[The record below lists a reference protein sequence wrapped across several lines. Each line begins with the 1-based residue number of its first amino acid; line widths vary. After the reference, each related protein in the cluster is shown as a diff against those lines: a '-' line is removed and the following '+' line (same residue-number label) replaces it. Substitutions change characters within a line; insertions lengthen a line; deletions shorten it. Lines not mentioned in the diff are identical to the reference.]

1 MSDRHPGGAAMFSV
15 LRNRAFS
22 LLWFSQLIS
31 GMGSA
36 LTTLA
41 SSILVYRVTGSAL
54 SVGLMLI
61 ATAGPTILVGLLA
74 GVFVD
79 RSDRKR
85 ILLASDLLRAAVMFV
100 IPFLARQNLVW
111 LYVIVALSSAIGQ
124 FFESAHASVLPELA
138 SEHELSAANSVMA
151 ISQVGSTTVGF
162 AAAGVLASAAN
173 LDMAFF
179 ANSATFLTSALLVFM
194 IPLPPAPI
202 VDDTSI
208 GAIGRNLRAGLLTV
222 RDAPVL
228 RSLFLLGLPV
238 FLIFGLQNS
247 LYLPFALKT
256 LGGSEF
262 EFGLQQAAEA
272 VGIALGSVLMA
283 VVADRIRASQWLV
296 VSFVLM
302 ALVGITYSLSTSMAL
317 AIGLIGISGFANA
330 PSYVGRRLVIQRAT
344 PREMRGRVNSAF
356 LVVRDVMFVVGMSM
370 AGLADFV
377 SLRLLMFISA
387 AALLAAGVVGAA
399 LPGLSLPAAEWRRFL
414 SLLAGTEAAP
424 RLGGGRAATL
434 EDVGRFIATR
444 PELSSMTKKEKRQLA
459 TDTLV
464 AEARGGK
471 VVVYRGE
478 NSNAAYFI
486 LRGSVGVGYV
496 KNEEYVILSYLR
508 EGDYFGEVAALTGA
522 ARTANVIAE
531 EDSEFLILPSKVLR
545 RLADRYTGLKDLFYT
560 TMAQRLS
567 VIDIPLA
574 VKLDQSLLRELRTD
588 APAGD
593 D

>member
-1 MSDRHPGGAAMFSV
+1 MSERHPREAAMFAV

-22 LLWFSQLIS
+22 LLWFGQLIS

-41 SSILVYRVTGSAL
+41 SSILVYRLTGSAL

-85 ILLASDLLRAAVMFV
+85 ILLASDLLRAVVIFL
-100 IPFLARQNLVW
+100 IPFLARQNLIW
-111 LYVIVALSSAIGQ
+111 LYMIVAVSSAIGQ

-151 ISQVGSTTVGF
+151 MSQVGSTTVGF
-162 AAAGVLASAAN
+162 AAAGVLASATN
-173 LDMAFF
+173 LDLAFF
-179 ANSATFLTSALLVFM
+179 TNSATFLVSALLVFM
-194 IPLPPAPI
+194 IRMPPGPT
-202 VDDTSI
+202 VGDTSVA
-208 GAIGRNLRAGLLTV
+208 AIGRNLRAGLVTV
-222 RDAPVL
+222 RDAPTL
-228 RSLFLLGLPV
+228 RSLFLLVVPV

-256 LGGSEF
+256 LGGTEF
-262 EFGLQQAAEA
+262 QFGLQQAAEA

-283 VVADRIRASQWLV
+283 AVADRIRASQWLIISYLV
-296 VSFVLM
+296 M
-302 ALVGITYSLSTSMAL
+302 AIVGIAYSLSTNMTL
-317 AIGLIGISGFANA
+317 AIGLLGISGFVNA

-356 LVVRDVMFVVGMSM
+356 LVVRDVMFVAGMSM

-377 SLRLLMFISA
+377 NLRLLMLASA
-387 AALLAAGVVGAA
+387 TALLAAGGLGAV
-399 LPGLSLPAAEWRRFL
+399 LPGLSLPIGDWRRLL
-414 SLLAGTEAAP
+414 SLLRGAEAAP
-424 RLGGGRAATL
+424 RLGAGRAATV
-434 EDVGRFIATR
+434 EDIGRFIATR
-444 PELSSMTKKEKRQLA
+444 PELTAMTEKERRRLA
-459 TDTLV
+459 ADTLV
-464 AEARGGK
+464 AAAQGGK
-471 VVVYRGE
+471 IVVYQGE
-478 NSNAAYFI
+478 TSNAAYFI

-496 KNEEYVILSYLR
+496 KDDEYVVLNYLHA
-508 EGDYFGEVAALTGA
+508 GDYFGEVAALTGA

-531 EDSEFLILPSKVLR
+531 EDSEFLILPSNVLR
-545 RLADRYTGLKDLFYT
+545 NLAERYTGLRDLFYT
-560 TMAQRLS
+560 TMARRLS

-588 APAGD
+588 VPSVD
-593 D
+593 

>member
-1 MSDRHPGGAAMFSV
+1 MGERHPREVAMFAV
-15 LRNRAFS
+15 FRNRAFS
-22 LLWFSQLIS
+22 LLWFGQLIS

-61 ATAGPTILVGLLA
+61 ATAAPTVLVGLLA

-85 ILLASDLLRAAVMFV
+85 ILMASDLLRAVVIFL
-100 IPFLARQNLVW
+100 IPFLARHDLVW
-111 LYVIVALSSAIGQ
+111 LYIIVAVSSAIGQ

-162 AAAGVLASAAN
+162 AAAGVLASATN
-173 LDMAFF
+173 LDLAFF
-179 ANSATFLTSALLVFM
+179 TNSATFLISAFLVFVIRM
-194 IPLPPAPI
+194 PPAPT

-208 GAIGRNLRAGLLTV
+208 AAIGRNLRAGLITV
-222 RDAPVL
+222 RDAPML
-228 RSLFLLGLPV
+228 RSLFLLVVPV

-247 LYLPFALKT
+247 LYLPFALRT
-256 LGGSEF
+256 LGGTEF

-283 VVADRIRASQWLV
+283 AVADRIRASQWLIL
-296 VSFVLM
+296 SYLLM
-302 ALVGITYSLSTSMAL
+302 AIVGITYSLSTSMVI
-317 AIGLIGISGFANA
+317 AIGLLGVSGFVNA
-330 PSYVGRRLVIQRAT
+330 PSYVGRRLVIQKAT

-377 SLRLLMFISA
+377 SLRVLMFVSA
-387 AALLAAGVVGAA
+387 AALLVAGGIGAA
-399 LPGLSLPAAEWRRFL
+399 LPGLSLPAAEWRRVL
-414 SLLAGTEAAP
+414 SLLRGREAAP
-424 RLGGGRAATL
+424 RLGAGRASTL

-444 PELSSMTKKEKRQLA
+444 PELTAMTEKERRSLVA
-459 TDTLV
+459 ETLV
-464 AEARGGK
+464 AEAQGGK

-478 NSNAAYFI
+478 TSNAAYFI

-496 KNEEYVILSYLR
+496 KGDDYVILNYLH

-531 EDSEFLILPSKVLR
+531 EDSEFLILPSNVLR
-545 RLADRYTGLKDLFYT
+545 RLAERYSGLKELFYT

-588 APAGD
+588 APPVD
-593 D
+593 

>member
-1 MSDRHPGGAAMFSV
+1 MSERHPGGAAMFAV
-15 LRNRAFS
+15 FGNRAFS
-22 LLWFSQLIS
+22 LLWFGQLIS

-85 ILLASDLLRAAVMFV
+85 ILLASDLLRAVVIFT
-100 IPFLARQNLVW
+100 IPFLARQNLTW
-111 LYVIVALSSAIGQ
+111 LYVIVAVSSAIGQ

-138 SEHELSAANSVMA
+138 SERELSAANSVMA

-162 AAAGVLASAAN
+162 AAAGVLASASN
-173 LDMAFF
+173 LDLAFF
-179 ANSATFLTSALLVFM
+179 ANSATFLISAFLVFT
-194 IPLPPAPI
+194 IPMPPGPT

-208 GAIGRNLRAGLLTV
+208 GAIGRNLSAGLLTV
-222 RDAPVL
+222 RDAPIL

-272 VGIALGSVLMA
+272 IGIALGSVLMA
-283 VVADRIRASQWLV
+283 IVADRIRASQWLIL
-296 VSFVLM
+296 SFVLM
-302 ALVGITYSLSTSMAL
+302 ALVGITYSLSTSMTL
-317 AIGLIGISGFANA
+317 AIGLIGVSGFVNA

-377 SLRLLMFISA
+377 SLRLLMFASA
-387 AALLAAGVVGAA
+387 AVLLVAGGIGAL
-399 LPGLSLPAAEWRRFL
+399 LPGLALPAGEWRRLL
-414 SLLAGTEAAP
+414 SLLRGAEAAP
-424 RLGGGRAATL
+424 RLGAGRAATVK
-434 EDVGRFIATR
+434 DVGRFIGTR
-444 PELSSMTKKEKRQLA
+444 PELTSMTEKERSQLA
-459 TDTLV
+459 ADMLV
-464 AEARGGK
+464 AEAQGGK
-471 VVVYRGE
+471 VVIYRGE
-478 NSNAAYFI
+478 TSNAAYFI

-496 KNEEYVILSYLR
+496 KGDEYVILNYLH

-531 EDSEFLILPSKVLR
+531 EDSEFLILPSNVLR
-545 RLADRYTGLKDLFYT
+545 RLADRYAGLKELFYT
-560 TMAQRLS
+560 TMAERLS

-588 APAGD
+588 APPVD
-593 D
+593 